1 MSDCWRNSVETA
13 LGAGICAVQSPRA
26 SRCGEH
32 AQALAACICPSPVSQ
47 WGQDGLRRPLV
58 TSGNSPSC
66 RMEPFP
72 RACSEVGNDVTNEM

>member
-13 LGAGICAVQSPRA
+13 LGAGICGVQSPRA

-47 WGQDGLRRPLV
+47 WGQVRLRRPLA
-58 TSGNSPSC
+58 TSGSSASYSDSDRHPG
-66 RMEPFP
+66 
-72 RACSEVGNDVTNEM
+72 ADQ